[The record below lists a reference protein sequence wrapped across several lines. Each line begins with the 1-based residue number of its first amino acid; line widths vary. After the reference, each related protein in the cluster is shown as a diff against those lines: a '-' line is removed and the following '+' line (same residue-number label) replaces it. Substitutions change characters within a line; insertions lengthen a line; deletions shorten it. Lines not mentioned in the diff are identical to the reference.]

1 MVRKHLLVSCLSFS
15 KTSFGHW
22 FWWYNPRSWLTHLPM
37 ASCYSS
43 ARHDVQNLPTAST
56 KQGSDVQERKIDK
69 EKEEWERERRRE
81 RERER
86 ERCRADRIH
95 HWWVLLVPGN
105 IRLGRGCDNPRHHN
119 QWKWTGI
126 YYRKRGSASYIVR
139 EWLLWE
145 GERERER
152 ERDACDVI
160 RYHAEIA
167 SDHAYDYLDG
177 ASTQRV
183 DAFWACRVFMH

>member
-1 MVRKHLLVSCLSFS
+1 MTAMMRNTWMPVCQRRMQLMCVGLLLSLE
-15 KTSFGHW
+15 
-22 FWWYNPRSWLTHLPM
+22 LTERFV
-37 ASCYSS
+37 Y
-43 ARHDVQNLPTAST
+43 
-56 KQGSDVQERKIDK
+56 GSDAFFFTWLVCCTHVTFVNKFLFVVKKCDWLYSALFFR
-69 EKEEWERERRRE
+69 
-81 RERER
+81 
-86 ERCRADRIH
+86 
-95 HWWVLLVPGN
+95 LLCQFVKCAPVFTSW
-105 IRLGRGCDNPRHHN
+105 ILYL
-119 QWKWTGI
+119 

-139 EWLLWE
+139 EWLLW
-145 GERERER
+145 ER